1 MCLPNRSD
9 TVSGNAGKLSS
20 TWASQQRI
28 YTSLEVS
35 NTCTFKKIYF
45 IFKLHVHLCM
55 WAQVHRDQKMA
66 FGILE
71 LKLQAAVGLP
81 T

>member
-1 MCLPNRSD
+1 
-9 TVSGNAGKLSS
+9 
-20 TWASQQRI
+20 
-28 YTSLEVS
+28 
-35 NTCTFKKIYF
+35 
-45 IFKLHVHLCM
+45 M

-81 T
+81 TWVLGCELTSSVRAASLSILTCAIKGLSALQKAA